1 MEWPLFLLGI
11 ALLARAI
18 HDLLQGG
25 LMVDAMTFVIFSIV
39 SLVFWHYT
47 RQH

>member
-18 HDLLQGG
+18 HDLLSKGDCWP
-25 LMVDAMTFVIFSIV
+25 L
-39 SLVFWHYT
+39 
-47 RQH
+47 R